1 MAPNCTRLLTPLV
14 AALFATTLALADDGM
29 WLLDRFPKD
38 LVRKRYNFEVTDAFL
53 EKMRLSSVR
62 FNSGGSASFVSSK
75 GLLFTNHH
83 VGADCIQK
91 LSSARN
97 DYMANGFHARSETEE
112 KACPDLE
119 INVLIRMND
128 ITANVEA
135 VQAAT
140 PAERNKARKAKL
152 TELEKQCV
160 DASGGKNSCEAVTLY
175 SGGMYKLYEYQKYTD
190 VRLVFAPEYSVAAFG
205 GDPDNFNFPRYC
217 LDFALFRAYEN
228 GKPLG
233 SRNFFPWAKTGVR
246 DGELTFVP
254 GNPGSTGRLDTYAQL
269 EYQRDM
275 AYPNSLAMLDRVIAA
290 LKDFGKRDAESKRLA
305 DGELQ
310 SYQNSYKA
318 FDGFLRGLKD
328 SKLMDRKKADET
340 KLRNAIAD
348 DPAKQAEYG
357 RTWDEIAAAVT
368 AWRPVMKEFYAL
380 ERIPGNSQ
388 HLHLAQS
395 ALRLAVE
402 RGKPD
407 AERLREYTTPA
418 IPAVEQ
424 DLFSPAPISDAMEEV
439 KLTILLGEMKER
451 LGADHPVM
459 REILAGRSEAEAA
472 KAAIAGSRIKDIDFR
487 KKLAADASFALNSND
502 PIVRIARIIDEP
514 ARTLRKRFENELES
528 TLIANASK
536 IARARL
542 AAYGDSEYP
551 DATFTLRVTFGD
563 VRGYKDASGKAVPWA
578 TEIGGI
584 YGRATG
590 VEPFALPKSWIA
602 AKKKLN
608 LKTPFNFVS
617 TTDTHGGNSGS
628 PTVNTKGEIN
638 GILFDG
644 NIEGLPNRFV
654 FTDDT
659 ARSVHVA
666 SQGIVEAL
674 RKVYNAKRILVE
686 LGVK

>member
-1 MAPNCTRLLTPLV
+1 
-14 AALFATTLALADDGM
+14 M
-29 WLLDRFPKD
+29 WLLDRFPRD
-38 LVRKRYNFEVTDAFL
+38 LVRQRYKFEVTDAFL
-53 EKMRLSSVR
+53 DKMRLASVR
-62 FNSGGSASFVSSK
+62 FNSGGSASFVSPR

-91 LSSARN
+91 LSTAKS
-97 DYMANGFHARSETEE
+97 DYMANGFHARTEAEE

-119 INVLIRMND
+119 INILVRMDD
-128 ITANVEA
+128 ITAKVDSVTA
-135 VQAAT
+135 PT

-160 DASGGKNSCEAVTLY
+160 DASGGKNTCEAVTLY
-175 SGGMYKLYEYQKYTD
+175 SGGRYMLHEYKKYTD

-205 GDPDNFNFPRYC
+205 GDPDNFTFPRYC
-217 LDFALFRAYEN
+217 LDFALFRAYDN
-228 GKPLG
+228 GKPIA
-233 SRNFFPWAKTGVR
+233 SKDYFPWSKTGAKE
-246 DGELTFVP
+246 GELTFVP

-269 EYQRDM
+269 EYQRDS
-275 AYPNSLAMLDRVIAA
+275 AYPNGLAFLDEMIAA

-305 DGELQ
+305 DAELQ

-318 FDGFLRGLKD
+318 YDGFLRGLND
-328 SKLMDRKKADET
+328 PKLMDRKQSEES
-340 KLRNAIAD
+340 KLRKAIAD
-348 DPAKQAEYG
+348 DPGKQAEYG
-357 RTWDEIAAAVT
+357 QTWDEIAGALAK
-368 AWRPVMKEFYAL
+368 WRPSLLEFYAL
-380 ERIPGNSQ
+380 ERIPGNAQ
-388 HLHLAQS
+388 HLHLARE

-407 AERLREYTTPA
+407 GERLREYTTPA
-418 IPAVEQ
+418 IPAIEQ
-424 DLFSPAPISDAMEEV
+424 DLYSPAPISDAMEEV
-439 KLTILLGEMKER
+439 RLAAVLREMTAR

-459 REILAGRSEAEAA
+459 IEALAGRTAEVAA
-472 KAAIAGSRIKDIDFR
+472 KAYIAGSRIKDIAFR
-487 KKLAADASFALNSND
+487 KTVAADAKAALASDD
-502 PIVRIARIIDEP
+502 PMIRLARLLDEP
-514 ARTLRKRFENELES
+514 ARALRKRYENEVES
-528 TLIANASK
+528 ILLANASK

-563 VRGYKDASGKAVPWA
+563 IRGYKDASGKAVPWA

-602 AKKKLN
+602 SKKKLN
-608 LKTPFNFVS
+608 HKTPFNYVT

-628 PTVNTKGEIN
+628 PTIDTKGEIV

-654 FTDDT
+654 FTDDQ

-674 RKVYNAKRILVE
+674 RKVYNAKRILAE
-686 LGVK
+686 LGVDR